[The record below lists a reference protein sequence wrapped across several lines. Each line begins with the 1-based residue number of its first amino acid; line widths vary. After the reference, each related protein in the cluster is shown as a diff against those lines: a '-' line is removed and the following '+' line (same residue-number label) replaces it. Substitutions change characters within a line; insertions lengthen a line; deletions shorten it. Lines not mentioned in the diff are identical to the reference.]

1 MLQVRIRLYNAQA
14 VGDTLVTWVYDES
27 GCAGAILDEFCIRNV
42 GGSTVGW
49 VFGVSVFS
57 LKGEHIGWFED
68 GVLFDVENKVLGFV
82 PSAKGLVL
90 RKPVL
95 APAPVM
101 PPFTKRPCAPT
112 LRGRSMR
119 LRGSGWS
126 SACLASYLDGCQPA
140 TPCPAFIA
148 RSANM
153 QHGTIGELQR

>member
-1 MLQVRIRLYNAQA
+1 MLQVRIGSYNAQA
-14 VGDTLVTWVYDES
+14 VGEILVTWVYDES
-27 GCAGAILDEFCIRNV
+27 GCAAAILDEFCIRNV
-42 GGSTVGW
+42 AGSTVGW

-68 GVLFDVENKVLGFV
+68 GVLYDLENKVLGFV

-90 RKPVL
+90 GKPAL

-119 LRGSGWS
+119 LRSSGWS
-126 SACLASYLDGCQPA
+126 SACLASYLEGRPPRA
-140 TPCPAFIA
+140 ACPAFIA
-148 RSANM
+148 HTANM
-153 QHGTIGELQR
+153 QHATIGELQR